1 MEENIDGFVFKRK
14 KKKRK
19 VSNNKQNT
27 NTSLSNFITTSS
39 NITASTTRKLP
50 PISNALPAYPETNCP
65 TSVRGLTFD
74 NVKSS
79 MYEKDS
85 HRLINLLNNVINKEM
100 ESINK
105 AFPADG
111 PYGLFN
117 ILATHVSSDFLTKSK
132 SILLASAKQQE
143 MRAKSN
149 APYVRPLPLND
160 QLRKRETVLNSL
172 IDKFER
178 EKESWEKASGKADE
192 EATEYHQKK
201 MLLHADNEDGE
212 ANGSLKFSK
221 PDIVLGSEMSETLKR
236 FVVQI
241 DQIYEVLE
249 KSRKSGESLEK
260 QRKSLS
266 EAIHATAHY
275 NGAGSSLDMIKGLT
289 STSKNDGALIRAF
302 TKASSDAIMG
312 GNNENGTSD
321 IPTASGNSLVTNNSK
336 NALSENSN
344 NVSIISDNEMK
355 EKEIIEQKEKMVTK
369 INPLNILKNMTA

>member
-1 MEENIDGFVFKRK
+1 
-14 KKKRK
+14 
-19 VSNNKQNT
+19 
-27 NTSLSNFITTSS
+27 
-39 NITASTTRKLP
+39 
-50 PISNALPAYPETNCP
+50 
-65 TSVRGLTFD
+65 
-74 NVKSS
+74 
-79 MYEKDS
+79 
-85 HRLINLLNNVINKEM
+85 
-100 ESINK
+100 
-105 AFPADG
+105 
-111 PYGLFN
+111 
-117 ILATHVSSDFLTKSK
+117 
-132 SILLASAKQQE
+132 
-143 MRAKSN
+143 
-149 APYVRPLPLND
+149 
-160 QLRKRETVLNSL
+160 
-172 IDKFER
+172 
-178 EKESWEKASGKADE
+178 
-192 EATEYHQKK
+192 
-201 MLLHADNEDGE
+201 MLQAENEDDE
-212 ANGSLKFSK
+212 KNGNLQFSK

-321 IPTASGNSLVTNNSK
+321 IPTASSNSLVTNNSK